1 MTWRDDESFA
11 LELDLRELID
21 GLAGEW
27 CLLLR
32 AHKAVAD
39 TVEYEPGTGVV
50 NVSHYPDI
58 RDLYLATDVLLTDYS
73 SAMFDFAVTGRPM
86 LFYTYDLAEYR
97 DQVRG
102 FYIDFEHEAPG
113 PLLTTTAEV
122 RDALRELSD
131 VERRYADPYAR
142 FVERFCSLE
151 DGRASERVLDAVF
164 AG

>member
-1 MTWRDDESFA
+1 MRHVHVPHYQ
-11 LELDLRELID
+11 EL
-21 GLAGEW
+21 
-27 CLLLR
+27 
-32 AHKAVAD
+32 
-39 TVEYEPGTGVV
+39 
-50 NVSHYPDI
+50 
-58 RDLYLATDVLLTDYS
+58 RDLYRQPYVLLTDYS
-73 SAMFDFAVTGRPM
+73 TAMFDFAVTGRPM

-113 PLLTTTAEV
+113 PLLTTTAEG

-131 VERRYADPYAR
+131 VERRYADPYTR

-151 DGRASERVLDAVF
+151 AGRASERVLDAVF